1 MYKIMRQFIILQ
13 EDGNYLRIF
22 GTHVKLVFVGMSY
35 PRRRVSSFAEEL
47 NRTDSCLKASR
58 VYIKER
64 KKWNPFQRRK
74 HCFDSSR

>member
-35 PRRRVSSFAEEL
+35 PRRRVSRCVVVFSLACHTRAGGYPGAWICSL
-47 NRTDSCLKASR
+47 
-58 VYIKER
+58 
-64 KKWNPFQRRK
+64 
-74 HCFDSSR
+74 

>member
-35 PRRRVSSFAEEL
+35 PLVWACHTRAGGYPGMWM
-47 NRTDSCLKASR
+47 CSR
-58 VYIKER
+58 
-64 KKWNPFQRRK
+64 
-74 HCFDSSR
+74 